1 MSRAT
6 VARNSASTRP
16 ACEIWL
22 PRRGIHFWRLLRW
35 TRPLLSCG
43 YKKQTGRSSILIA
56 RCPPLPRTRPLYR
69 HYRSTTTTAAAA
81 EPPAYLPPMGKR
93 HATADDLLAQAEANG
108 YRRGEHREED
118 EVRDRHKHVK
128 KTKKDQDA
136 ALNRYIL

>member
-1 MSRAT
+1 
-6 VARNSASTRP
+6 
-16 ACEIWL
+16 
-22 PRRGIHFWRLLRW
+22 
-35 TRPLLSCG
+35 
-43 YKKQTGRSSILIA
+43 
-56 RCPPLPRTRPLYR
+56 
-69 HYRSTTTTAAAA
+69 
-81 EPPAYLPPMGKR
+81 MGKR